1 MTEYAVMPMED
12 WQDVVDATREK
23 TATSDMM
30 VSSEV
35 GAKIRSIASGG
46 GSSEDLSTELAAQE
60 ALLSSLGGA
69 LGALAPT
76 ITISFVSMEWGEYG
90 EEYTPTTVSGSYSID
105 DGEVVSFDDAEH
117 IVLPFVPLGKKIT
130 IYAELSNSTDETGC
144 TAEFNYDKYAMDVTP
159 TSENA
164 SVKLYYY

>member
-1 MTEYAVMPMED
+1 MTEYAVMPMAD

-23 TATSDMM
+23 AGASDLM
-30 VSSEV
+30 VSSDV
-35 GAKIRSIASGG
+35 GPMIRSISSGG
-46 GSSEDLSTELAAQE
+46 GTAEDLTTELSEQE
-60 ALLSSLGGA
+60 SRIYALGGK

-76 ITISFVSMEWGEYG
+76 ITISFVSVEWGESG
-90 EEYTPTTVSGSYSID
+90 EEYIPTTVSGRYSID
-105 DGEVVSFDDAEH
+105 GGEAVSFDDAEH

-130 IYAELSNSTDETGC
+130 IYAELSSSTDETGC
-144 TAEFNYDKYAMDVTP
+144 TAEFNYDKYAMEVTP